1 MKLNSI
7 NLIQIRFNSYTLISI
22 NAVIL
27 IKSVSNDNN
36 KYYSRVFLEKGFI

>member
-1 MKLNSI
+1 MMTYLEKTKM
-7 NLIQIRFNSYTLISI
+7 Y